1 MSECKTCQMLECVHL
16 VCMWDA
22 WTSTHG
28 AKCVKHTY
36 NDQNI
41 INMHNHGNPQKLVLI
56 EVQKSEKNTIKAFY
70 QTLRVHTH
78 TCMLNIA
85 WTYENLSLNTYY
97 FCHKEPT
104 SKANRYLK

>member
-1 MSECKTCQMLECVHL
+1 MSESKTCQMLECVHL

-70 QTLRVHTH
+70 QTLKSAHTH
-78 TCMLNIA
+78 MYVKYCMNIWKSILKYILFLPQGA
-85 WTYENLSLNTYY
+85 NIQ
-97 FCHKEPT
+97 
-104 SKANRYLK
+104 SK